1 MSHVIFLTRFRVTRR
16 YLPLASCSLTM
27 APKSCMYFMPD
38 NNPVPTGYKYVN
50 EAFGLTQTSWTKSW
64 LCHWANYLN
73 LLNPVSSLQSGRDNT
88 CSYLHLK
95 TENPESQ
102 CRADCLG
109 TRLRPKHS
117 STAKYCCNCP
127 TSGFLVL
134 WILVHSQMLAPSF
147 SMEPQL
153 LPLHW
158 DFSLMLGD

>member
-1 MSHVIFLTRFRVTRR
+1 MLYSLPDLGSPENICLGPHALWLWLLKAVCISCLVTTLFLQDTSIWMK
-16 YLPLASCSLTM
+16 PL
-27 APKSCMYFMPD
+27 
-38 NNPVPTGYKYVN
+38 V
-50 EAFGLTQTSWTKSW
+50 LTQTSWTKSW

-109 TRLRPKHS
+109 TWLRPKHS